1 MVPFGYIMERSPEQ
15 LRSMLTGVV
24 AIVFVLIV
32 VAIAYHFSRPQPAES
47 LTDSRERSVA
57 STVNTRIYGPKKE
70 ADILFTKNGFVPKKL
85 TVKKGAVVTV
95 ENDSSDNVQF
105 SSGER
110 SPKRV
115 NSDLNLRTLL
125 PGEDASFIA
134 KKVGSWKFRDSLG
147 GEYTGT
153 LTVIE

>member
-1 MVPFGYIMERSPEQ
+1 MERSPEQ

-32 VAIAYHFSRPQPAES
+32 VAIAYYFSRPQPAES
-47 LTDSRERSVA
+47 STDSRERGVA
-57 STVNTRIYGPKKE
+57 SAVNTRIYSPKKE
-70 ADILFTKNGFVPKKL
+70 ADILFTKNGFAPRKL
-85 TVKKGAVVTV
+85 TVKKGSMVTV
-95 ENDSSDNVQF
+95 ENNSSDNMQF

-110 SPKRV
+110 SSKRI
-115 NSDLNLRTLL
+115 NNDLNLKTLL

-134 KKVGSWKFRDSLG
+134 NKLGTWKFRDSLG
-147 GEYTGT
+147 GQYTGT